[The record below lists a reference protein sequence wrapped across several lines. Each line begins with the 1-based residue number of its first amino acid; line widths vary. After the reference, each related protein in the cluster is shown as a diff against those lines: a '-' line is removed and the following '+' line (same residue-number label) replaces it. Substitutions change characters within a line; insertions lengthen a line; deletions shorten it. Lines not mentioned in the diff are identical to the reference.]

1 VTVTPPSPDFC
12 KTADLCDENGSI
24 RAAERV
30 VTPANPRDLAGMDVE
45 RIRHPQIFRQA
56 VKLTLGVWF
65 FTFLLFLMPIVDAT
79 GRLPHFVVGIA
90 LICIAFGI
98 FMSLP
103 LYWVAARLHA
113 RPAPFMVA
121 GTFAAVCFSALI
133 FSVFDAITG
142 GQIIQLFMSGHH
154 IPPDIV
160 NRTVSNFISFSWLY
174 GLLGTIYVIL
184 HTHAAMR
191 DRELQLA
198 EARSLAQT
206 AQLTALRLQL
216 NPHFLFNTLNAISSL
231 IVTGRARQGEAMLG
245 KLCDFLRT
253 ALTAETAGTNSVG
266 EELETLQTYLEIEAI
281 RFGDRLTVEF
291 AAAEEVV
298 EVAVPSFILQPLVE
312 NAVKYAVAPT
322 SQPVILRVGARR
334 DGGDLVLSVSDNGR
348 SAVAAAAGRPS
359 GTGVGLENVRRRL
372 DVLYGRKARLETIA
386 HEDGFTAIVRLP
398 IAEQPSLG
406 LVAAA

>member
-1 VTVTPPSPDFC
+1 MDAEPS
-12 KTADLCDENGSI
+12 
-24 RAAERV
+24 
-30 VTPANPRDLAGMDVE
+30 
-45 RIRHPQIFRQA
+45 RHPEIFRQA

-65 FTFLLFLMPIVDAT
+65 FTFILFLMPIVVAT

-90 LICIAFGI
+90 AICIAFGI
-98 FMSLP
+98 LMSLP
-103 LYWVAARLHA
+103 LYWVAARLHD
-113 RPAPFMVA
+113 RRAPLMVA
-121 GTFAAVCFSALI
+121 GTFGAVCFCALVFSA
-133 FSVFDAITG
+133 FDAVTG

-154 IPPDIV
+154 IPPDMV

-216 NPHFLFNTLNAISSL
+216 NPHFLFNTLNAVSSL
-231 IVTGRARQGEAMLG
+231 IVTGRNKQGEAMLS

-253 ALTAETAGTNSVG
+253 ALTAETNGSNSVG

-281 RFGDRLTVEF
+281 RFGDRLSVDF
-291 AAAEEVV
+291 AASEDVV
-298 EVAVPSFILQPLVE
+298 DLPVPSFILQPLVE

-322 SQPVILRVGARR
+322 SRPVIVRVGARR
-334 DGGDLVLSVSDNGR
+334 DGSDLILSVSDNGR
-348 SAVAAAAGRPS
+348 SAASAASGKPS
-359 GTGVGLENVRRRL
+359 GTGVGLENIRRRL
-372 DVLYGRKARLETIA
+372 EVLYARKARLETIA
-386 HEDGFTAIVRLP
+386 HEEGFTALIRLP
-398 IAEQPSLG
+398 IAERSALG

>member
-1 VTVTPPSPDFC
+1 MD
-12 KTADLCDENGSI
+12 
-24 RAAERV
+24 AER
-30 VTPANPRDLAGMDVE
+30 TG
-45 RIRHPQIFRQA
+45 HPEVFRQA

-65 FTFLLFLMPIVDAT
+65 FTFILFLMPIVVST
-79 GRLPHFVVGIA
+79 GHVPRFYVGVT
-90 LICIAFGI
+90 LLCIAFGI
-98 FMSLP
+98 LMSWP
-103 LYWVAARLHA
+103 LYWVAARLHDRA
-113 RPAPFMVA
+113 APLKIA
-121 GTFAAVCFSALI
+121 GTFAAVCFSALL
-133 FSVFDAITG
+133 FSAFDAVNG
-142 GQIIQLFMSGHH
+142 GEIIKLFMSAHR
-154 IPPDIV
+154 IPPDFV

-253 ALTAETAGTNSVG
+253 ALTAETNGANSVG

-291 AAAEEVV
+291 AAAEAVV
-298 EVAVPSFILQPLVE
+298 DLPVPSFILQPLVE

-322 SQPVILRVGARR
+322 SEPVIVRVGARR
-334 DGGDLVLSVSDNGR
+334 DGCELVLSVSDNGR
-348 SAVAAAAGRPS
+348 TAAAAAAGKPS
-359 GTGVGLENVRRRL
+359 GTGVGLENTRRRL

-386 HEDGFTAIVRLP
+386 YDDGFTAVIRLP
-398 IAEQPSLG
+398 VVERPALG
-406 LVAAA
+406 IVAAA